1 MWLKVEGFKDL
12 IHSWWQGIEGRGSAS
27 YRLATKMKEI
37 KQKLKVWNREVFRRL
52 EYNKVVALQLVD
64 HWDLVESE
72 KRLSEEETTS
82 KKEAKE
88 SYAKIKING
97 VWLSEEKEV
106 REGVA
111 NAYKYLL
118 IENSDWKADIE
129 RLQLEQISQQEAE
142 NLEHPFFEDEIHSAL
157 MEMNGDK
164 VSGPD
169 GFTMAFWQSYWV
181 LLKRRSWICLRS
193 SMSKVSSS
201 RVSTI
206 HFWRILDASLI
217 ANEVIDAWQKREE
230 KGLICKLDIEKAYD
244 SLNWQFFMKV
254 MKKMGFGSSGWVGCR
269 VAYPQPSFQVLV
281 NGVPA
286 GFFPSSKGLR
296 QGDPLSPYLFVMGM
310 EVLSTLIRRVV
321 EGGFLPGCRIRGS
334 GRQSVHISHLLFAND
349 AIVFY
354 EARKEHLT
362 HLSWILFWFEVASGL
377 RINLDKSEII
387 PVGEVEEMEEMAAE
401 LGCRVGSMPSVYL
414 GLPLGPPNKGTSVW
428 DGVEERVR
436 RRLALWKTPIYFQR
450 RETHSHK
457 EHDG

>member
-72 KRLSEEETTS
+72 RRLSEEETTS

-88 SYAKIKING
+88 SYAKWASLEETHWRQHSRKLWLREGGRNTSYFHRMAAAHHRINHMGRIKING

-129 RLQLEQISQQEAE
+129 RLQLEHISQQEAE

-169 GFTMAFWQSYWV
+169 GFTMAFWQSCWV
-181 LLKRRSWICLRS
+181 FVKEEVLDLFKEFHEQSVFIKSLNNTFLVLANRLK
-193 SMSKVSSS
+193 KVIGKV
-201 RVSTI
+201 VSLDQNA
-206 HFWRILDASLI
+206 FVMGRRILDASLI

-254 MKKMGFGSSGWVGCR
+254 MKKMGFGSKWLGW
-269 VAYPQPSFQVLV
+269 
-281 NGVPA
+281 
-286 GFFPSSKGLR
+286 
-296 QGDPLSPYLFVMGM
+296 M
-310 EVLSTLIRRVV
+310 
-321 EGGFLPGCRIRGS
+321 
-334 GRQSVHISHLLFAND
+334 
-349 AIVFY
+349 
-354 EARKEHLT
+354 
-362 HLSWILFWFEVASGL
+362 
-377 RINLDKSEII
+377 
-387 PVGEVEEMEEMAAE
+387 
-401 LGCRVGSMPSVYL
+401 
-414 GLPLGPPNKGTSVW
+414 
-428 DGVEERVR
+428 
-436 RRLALWKTPIYFQR
+436 
-450 RETHSHK
+450 
-457 EHDG
+457 